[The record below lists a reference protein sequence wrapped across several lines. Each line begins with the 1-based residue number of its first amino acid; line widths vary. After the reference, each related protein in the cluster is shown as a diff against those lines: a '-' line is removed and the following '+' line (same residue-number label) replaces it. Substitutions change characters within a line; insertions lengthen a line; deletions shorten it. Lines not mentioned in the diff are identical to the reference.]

1 MPLTILHVDMDAF
14 YASIEQRDHPELRGQ
29 PVIVGGSAGQR
40 GVVSAASYEA
50 RRYGVHSAMPTSQAR
65 RLCPQGVYLP
75 VRMRH
80 YAQISRQIQ
89 SIFQTFTPL
98 VEPLSL
104 DEAFLDVRGCEGILG
119 PAPEIARQLKARI
132 MAETELVAS
141 VGVAPNK
148 FLAKLASD
156 VGKPDGFVVL
166 QPEQVREFLT
176 PLPVSRI
183 WGVGARAEQ
192 RLLALGVRTIGQLA
206 ALPERVLSDHFG
218 EQGRHIWQLAH
229 GQDERQVI
237 PDREAKSISTETTFP
252 RDIGDREVL
261 RVWLLDLVDHL
272 GGRLRHNE
280 VRARTL
286 DLKVRSADFRTR
298 LRSLALP
305 EPTDVTSELWQAAQV
320 LFERSV
326 TREMLPVRLLG
337 VGAARLTRE
346 TAIQRSLFD
355 TESRE
360 KNRQIDRAVD
370 AIRGRFGS
378 DAIQRGSLLG
388 RPEEEER

>member
-1 MPLTILHVDMDAF
+1 MSLTILHVDMDAF
-14 YASIEQRDHPELRGQ
+14 YASIEQRDHPELRGL

-50 RRYGVHSAMPTSQAR
+50 RQFGVHSAMPSSRAR
-65 RLCPQGVYLP
+65 RLCPQGVFLP

-80 YAQISRQIQ
+80 YAQVSRQIQ
-89 SIFQTFTPL
+89 SIFHTFTPL

-104 DEAFLDVRGCEGILG
+104 DEAFLDVRGCEGLYG
-119 PAPEIARQLKARI
+119 PTREIARQLKARI
-132 MAETELVAS
+132 KAETDLIAS

-156 VGKPDGFVVL
+156 IGKPDGFVVL
-166 QPEQVREFLT
+166 PPEQVRAFLG
-176 PLPVSRI
+176 PLSVNRI

-192 RLLALGVRTIGQLA
+192 RLHALGVRTIGQLA
-206 ALPERVLSDHFG
+206 ALPQQLLGDHFG
-218 EQGRHIWQLAH
+218 ELGRHIWQLAN
-229 GQDERQVI
+229 GLDDRQVV

-252 RDIGDREVL
+252 RDIADREIL
-261 RVWLLDLVDHL
+261 RIWLLDLVDHL
-272 GGRLRHNE
+272 GSRLRHNE

-286 DLKVRSADFRTR
+286 DVKVRAADFRTR
-298 LRSLALP
+298 IRSMVLSEA
-305 EPTDVTSELWQAAQV
+305 TDVTSELWEAAQV
-320 LFERSV
+320 LFERCI

-337 VGAARLTRE
+337 VGAARLTRD
-346 TAIQRSLFD
+346 TTIQRSLFD
-355 TESRE
+355 AEVRE

-378 DAIQRGSLLG
+378 DAIQRGSVLG
-388 RPEEEER
+388 RPEEE